1 MNVIDFQKITEFFN
15 ENLIEPLDYKHSY
28 RCFIEF
34 CLKFENSL
42 QDIESII
49 SLLTYNTK
57 LNNILKIVTDKNID
71 FIKKNELE
79 KIFNNDFAISLLE
92 VYCSINNIKIEDK
105 EEIEE
110 INFDQ
115 YDPEKIYLQEISR
128 IPLLTLEEEQT
139 LAKQIA
145 EGNKIARKKFSEAN
159 LRLVVSIAKKY
170 RNRGLSFLDLVQEGN
185 AGLIKAID
193 KFDYTKGFKFSTYAT
208 WWIRQ
213 AITSALQEQARTIR
227 IPTNK
232 IKSIEKITSL
242 KKQLI
247 IELNRE
253 PTIEEI
259 AKKANK
265 SISYINNII
274 EISQNTVSLENPVG
288 DDNDADLKMFIEDK
302 TTINPEEY
310 ATNSLL
316 ISQIKEAMQYLNE
329 NEKTVIELRFGLK
342 DGIKRSLEEVGKKFN
357 VTRERIRQIEAKA
370 LRKLKNFS
378 NNNYLKIEKTNQQ
391 NTKDENIFKNL
402 QNFLKYTNYDKK
414 MVSKEIIA
422 LFNEEEYSLFS
433 IENPSQ
439 NEQQRIYQMLKKLK
453 DELDIKLANNLTQSK
468 TPIISHTQNNNI
480 NKDSKKVRVSLD
492 DKWNEKYKLAEEYYN
507 EHKNLLIPKSYV
519 IHGVNLGN
527 WIAWQRQNYK
537 NNKLSEERINKLNKI
552 KMVWVVPKELYNR
565 NSHHK
570 RKNPKLQK
578 MWEDKYKLAEKYYK
592 EHKDLL
598 IPYSYVVNG
607 INLGQWISNQRQYY
621 RKNLLSKEKIDKLN
635 KIKMVWVVPRELY
648 YRNHKKKPKVNKIE
662 EQWNEK
668 YKLAEEYYKEHK
680 NLLIPKNYVVN
691 EVNLGYWIVRQ
702 RQYYK
707 NNKLSEEKI
716 AKLNKIGMV
725 WVIPKELYNRKN
737 KKKPKINILEEQWNE
752 KYKLAQDYYKEHK
765 NLLVPYGYEVKGIKL
780 GYWIF
785 RQRKLYRKNQLSE
798 ERIEKLNKIGMVWVL
813 SKEQANRHK
822 YNNNTTRFQEDKWN
836 EKFKLAQEYYR
847 KNGNLLIPN
856 NYIIN
861 GVKLGQWIK
870 LQRYLY
876 KQNKLSKNRIYKL
889 EQIGMI
895 WDLRLWE
902 KNYNTAQKYYNNN
915 GNLNITKDTSNNK
928 IIELNGWLK
937 DQNDRYTNNNLS
949 IEQVKKLDQISFF
962 KNDTIDAIEKNCN
975 SKNSLLKMLD
985 TLIYYYE
992 EKALTLTLIWFN
1004 ESLLDECKEESQK
1017 ILDIM
1022 KNKLTGN
1029 QYRIIILYLCGF
1041 NITKIAKFY
1050 NLTKHDV
1057 EKNRLQAMKLI
1068 ISEYK
1073 KLKEVKLQKAA

>member
-1017 ILDIM
+1017 ILDVM

>member
-1 MNVIDFQKITEFFN
+1 MKLIDFQKITEFFN
-15 ENLIEPLDYKHSY
+15 ENLMEPLDYKLSY
-28 RCFIEF
+28 RCFIQF

-115 YDPEKIYLQEISR
+115 YDPERIYLYEISR
-128 IPLLTLEEEQT
+128 IPLLTLEEEQI

-213 AITSALQEQARTIR
+213 AITSALQEQTRTIR

-232 IKSIEKITSL
+232 IKIIEKITSL
-242 KKQLI
+242 KKQLT

-288 DDNDADLKMFIEDK
+288 DEDDELKMFIEDK

-310 ATNSLL
+310 STNSLL
-316 ISQIKEAMQYLNE
+316 ISQIKEAMQYLSE
-329 NEKTVIELRFGLK
+329 KEKTVIELRFGLK
-342 DGIKRSLEEVGKKFN
+342 DGIRLSLEEIGKKFN

-378 NNNYLKIEKTNQQ
+378 NNNYLKIEKKNQQ

-402 QNFLKYTNYDKK
+402 QNFLEYTNYDKK

-453 DELDIKLANNLTQSK
+453 DELDIKLANNITQSK
-468 TPIISHTQNNNI
+468 TPIINYTQNNNI
-480 NKDSKKVRVSLD
+480 NKDSKKVRVSLE
-492 DKWNEKYKLAEEYYN
+492 DKWNEKYKLAEEYYK
-507 EHKNLLIPKSYV
+507 EHKDLLIPKSYV
-519 IHGVNLGN
+519 INGVNLGN

-598 IPYSYVVNG
+598 IPYSYVVND

-702 RQYYK
+702 RQYYRK
-707 NNKLSEEKI
+707 NLLSKEKI
-716 AKLNKIGMV
+716 DKLNKIKMV
-725 WVIPKELYNRKN
+725 WVVPKEQYNRKN

-752 KYKLAQDYYKEHK
+752 KYKLAQNYYKEHK
-765 NLLVPYGYEVKGIKL
+765 NLLVPYGYEVNGIKL

-949 IEQVKKLDQISFF
+949 IEQVKRLDQINFF

-1017 ILDIM
+1017 ILDVM